1 VSETTPRTHAPRRD
15 PATPDGPLDIAAEG
29 RALLEQAHNQRSGRQ
44 SRTLTPGA
52 GAGLSQT
59 LLALTSGT
67 VLEDHRAPGPATIHV
82 LSGNLTL
89 TVDGDETPLGT
100 GTWATIPQVA
110 HGLRADTDAT
120 ALLTVAP
127 HANAGR

>member
-1 VSETTPRTHAPRRD
+1 MSETPSQTHAPRRD
-15 PATPDGPLDIAAEG
+15 PETPDGPVDIAAEAD
-29 RALLEQAHNQRSGRQ
+29 ALLAQARTQSSGRQ

-82 LSGNLTL
+82 ISGELTL
-89 TVDGDETPLGT
+89 TVDGNETRLDA
-100 GTWATIPQVA
+100 GTWSTIPQVS

-127 HANAGR
+127 HASAGR